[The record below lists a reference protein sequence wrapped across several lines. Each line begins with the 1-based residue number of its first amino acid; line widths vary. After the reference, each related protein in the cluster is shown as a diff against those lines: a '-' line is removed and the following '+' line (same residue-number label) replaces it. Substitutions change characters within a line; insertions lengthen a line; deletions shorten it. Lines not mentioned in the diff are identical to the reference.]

1 MRRLRCY
8 IYYKEGGLLANKKQ
22 TSPAVAGVASGV
34 LRDPKENRKST
45 AGSALAQTPEKPKAK
60 KKSKKKSRGK

>member
-1 MRRLRCY
+1 
-8 IYYKEGGLLANKKQ
+8 LANKKQ

-34 LRDPKENRKST
+34 LRDPKENKKST